1 MSTVLK
7 NICLV
12 VPCYNEESRL
22 NIGEYGKFSGTVNF
36 LFVNDGS
43 SDGTLKLL
51 EEKAAGFSSVLDLE
65 RNTGK
70 AEAVRRGMMHL
81 KTLPLYDEIEWV
93 GFWDADLA
101 TPLDEVENMLKFGNA
116 ICPDADAVFGSRI
129 YRLGSEIIRSPV
141 RRLIS
146 RIFCLI
152 FKTIYRIDTYDSQ
165 CGAKIFKKE
174 IMDAAFSEP
183 FISRWIFDVE
193 IILRLKKSRIVEYP
207 VKKWVDVK
215 GSKVM
220 KLSNVVTISRDIF
233 RLWKKYG

>member
-1 MSTVLK
+1 MSAILK
-7 NICLV
+7 RICLV
-12 VPCYNEESRL
+12 IPCYNEEDRL
-22 NIGEYGKFSGTVNF
+22 DIDEYRKFSGRINF

-43 SDGTLKLL
+43 SDGTLRLL
-51 EEKAAGFSSVLDLE
+51 EKEASGFATVLNLEKNS
-65 RNTGK
+65 GK

-81 KTLPLYDEIEWV
+81 KTMPFFNEIEFV

-101 TPLDEVENMLKFGNA
+101 TPLDEVENMVKFGDG

-129 YRLGSEIIRSPV
+129 FRLGSEIKRSPM
-141 RRLIS
+141 RRIIS
-146 RIFCLI
+146 RIFCFM
-152 FKTIYRIDTYDSQ
+152 FKALYRIETHDSQ
-165 CGAKIFKKE
+165 CGAKIFRKGIIDE
-174 IMDAAFSEP
+174 AFSEP

-193 IILRLKKSRIVEYP
+193 IILRLKNSCIVEYP

-220 KLSNVVTISRDIF
+220 KLGNVATISRDIF

>member
-1 MSTVLK
+1 MAEILK
-7 NICLV
+7 RICLV
-12 VPCYNEESRL
+12 IPCYNEENRL
-22 NIGEYGKFSGTVNF
+22 DIDEYRKFSGRMNF

-51 EEKAAGFSSVLDLE
+51 EREVSGFASILNLE
-65 RNTGK
+65 RNSGK

-81 KTLPLYDEIEWV
+81 GTLPYYGEVEWA

-101 TPLDEVENMLKFGNA
+101 TPLDEVERMLKFGDG

-129 YRLGSEIIRSPV
+129 CRLGSEIRRSPV

-146 RIFCLI
+146 RFFCFI
-152 FKTIYRIDTYDSQ
+152 FKTIFSMETYDSQ
-165 CGAKIFKKE
+165 CGAKIFRKRIIDK
-174 IMDAAFSEP
+174 AFSEP

-193 IILRLKKSRIVEYP
+193 IILRLKNSHLVEYP
-207 VKKWVDVK
+207 VAKWVDVK

-220 KLSNVVTISRDIF
+220 KIGNVVTISRDIF

>member
-1 MSTVLK
+1 MAAILK
-7 NICLV
+7 KICLV
-12 VPCYNEESRL
+12 IPCYNEENRL
-22 NIGEYGKFSGTVNF
+22 NVGEYGRFSGRINL

-43 SDGTLKLL
+43 SDGTSKLL
-51 EEKAAGFSSVLDLE
+51 EKEVSGFASVLNLE
-65 RNTGK
+65 KNSGK

-81 KTLPLYDEIEWV
+81 RTLPFYDEIEWA

-101 TPLDEVENMLKFGNA
+101 TPLDEVENMLKFGDG

-129 YRLGSEIIRSPV
+129 YRLGSEITRSPM

-146 RIFCLI
+146 RFFCFI
-152 FKTIYRIDTYDSQ
+152 FKTLYRIETYDSQ
-165 CGAKIFKKE
+165 CGAKIFRKK
-174 IMDAAFSEP
+174 IIDKAFSEP

-193 IILRLKKSRIVEYP
+193 IILRLENSRIVEYP

-220 KLSNVVTISRDIF
+220 KLGNVVTISRDIF
-233 RLWKKYG
+233 RLWKVYG

>member
-1 MSTVLK
+1 MSAILK

-12 VPCYNEESRL
+12 IPCYNEESRL
-22 NIGEYGKFSGTVNF
+22 NIGEYRKFSDRIYF

-51 EEKAAGFSSVLDLE
+51 ENEAAGFASVLNLE
-65 RNTGK
+65 RNSGK

-81 KTLPLYDEIEWV
+81 KTLPFYDEMEWG

-101 TPLDEVENMLKFGNA
+101 TPLDEVENMLKFGNG

-129 YRLGSEIIRSPV
+129 YRLGSEIKRSPM
-141 RRLIS
+141 RRFIS
-146 RIFCLI
+146 RFFCLI

-174 IMDAAFSEP
+174 VMDVAFSEP

-193 IILRLKKSRIVEYP
+193 IILRLKNFRIVEYP

-220 KLSNVVTISRDIF
+220 KLGNVVTISRDIF

>member
-1 MSTVLK
+1 MAAILK
-7 NICLV
+7 RICLV
-12 VPCYNEESRL
+12 IPCYNEEHRL
-22 NIGEYGKFSGTVNF
+22 DIDEYRKFSGNMHF

-51 EEKAAGFSSVLDLE
+51 ESEVPGFAAVLNLE
-65 RNTGK
+65 CNSGK

-81 KTLPLYDEIEWV
+81 RTLPSYDEIEWA

-101 TPLDEVENMLKFGNA
+101 TPLDEVEDMLKFGDG
-116 ICPDADAVFGSRI
+116 IRPDADAVFASRI
-129 YRLGSEIIRSPV
+129 YRLGSEIKRSPM
-141 RRLIS
+141 RRFLS
-146 RIFCLI
+146 RIFCFI
-152 FKTIYRIDTYDSQ
+152 FKTLYRIETYDSQ

-174 IMDAAFSEP
+174 IIDKAFSEP

-193 IILRLKKSRIVEYP
+193 IILRLKNSCIVEYP
-207 VKKWVDVK
+207 VRKWVDVK

-220 KLSNVVTISRDIF
+220 KLGNVVTISRDIF

>member
-1 MSTVLK
+1 MAAILK
-7 NICLV
+7 KICLV
-12 VPCYNEESRL
+12 IPCYNEENRL
-22 NIGEYGKFSGTVNF
+22 NVGEYGRFSGRINL

-43 SDGTLKLL
+43 SDGTSKLL
-51 EEKAAGFSSVLDLE
+51 EKEVSGFASVLNLE
-65 RNTGK
+65 KNSGK

-81 KTLPLYDEIEWV
+81 RTLPFYDEIEWA

-101 TPLDEVENMLKFGNA
+101 TPLDEVENMLKFGDG

-129 YRLGSEIIRSPV
+129 YRLGSEITRSPM

-146 RIFCLI
+146 RFFCFI
-152 FKTIYRIDTYDSQ
+152 FKTLYRIETYDSQ
-165 CGAKIFKKE
+165 CGAKIFRKK
-174 IMDAAFSEP
+174 IIDKAFSEP

-193 IILRLKKSRIVEYP
+193 IILRLKNSCIVEYP
-207 VKKWVDVK
+207 VRKWVDVK

-220 KLSNVVTISRDIF
+220 KLGNVVTISRDIF